1 MTRSDP
7 AEEAAPPLYA
17 LRDGPNAQTRAHA
30 RARRVLAALTQ
41 RYRAVFRVPAPYPGR
56 PRADSVAA
64 LAEPPASI
72 TELLTYLRAAAW
84 VPSPEEHP
92 LLVAAGRAYGYVV
105 AVPGSLV
112 LYGMAWLIQRPA
124 RLALAIALALIVP
137 LTA

>member
-1 MTRSDP
+1 
-7 AEEAAPPLYA
+7 
-17 LRDGPNAQTRAHA
+17 
-30 RARRVLAALTQ
+30 
-41 RYRAVFRVPAPYPGR
+41 
-56 PRADSVAA
+56 

-72 TELLTYLRAAAW
+72 TELLAYLRAAAW
-84 VPSPEEHP
+84 VPSLEEHP